1 MRFPAVR
8 ESSFH
13 NSLDDSYLS
22 ARFFSL
28 LNSSMKTLG
37 SSLFWR
43 GFNLIKTEEES
54 SCALLRHG
62 YGCLCLGYPTPAQM
76 RPNHLFLAKAG
87 ACVRFHL
94 DLFKDYDFRSNLNN
108 RKCDSLFH
116 GLYFWK

>member
-1 MRFPAVR
+1 MTSVR
-8 ESSFH
+8 
-13 NSLDDSYLS
+13 
-22 ARFFSL
+22 L

-62 YGCLCLGYPTPAQM
+62 NGCLCLGYPTPAQM

-94 DLFKDYDFRSNLNN
+94 DLFKDYDFKEKKKTGIR
-108 RKCDSLFH
+108 RVRY
-116 GLYFWK
+116 LYLVSKSCHNP